1 MIAVQSHC
9 YSARKTRA
17 ESWRETAQRQVRKK
31 SVCSFNFLKRIIL
44 SSFVVVLPLSCP
56 LSSVLELERSVLE
69 TWFVP
74 LMGHRNKEAYTSM
87 QRMDK
92 SIKSYLWLY
101 LWNLILF
108 LLNEQFLFF
117 FKQCIKNRFISC
129 LDSGHGRPSTFSG
142 DTEPSPSYITI
153 GLCYWGLLLSFH
165 SLCHYTPLC
174 I

>member
-1 MIAVQSHC
+1 MIYETETIATLINVHRRTACWVMIAVQSHC

-56 LSSVLELERSVLE
+56 LSSVL
-69 TWFVP
+69 
-74 LMGHRNKEAYTSM
+74 Y
-87 QRMDK
+87 K

-108 LLNEQFLFF
+108 FIKWTIFVF

>member
-1 MIAVQSHC
+1 MIYETETIATLINVHRRTACWVMIAVQSHC

-44 SSFVVVLPLSCP
+44 SLFVVVLPLSCP

-108 LLNEQFLFF
+108 FIKWTIFVFLNNALRTDLFPVWI
-117 FKQCIKNRFISC
+117 Q
-129 LDSGHGRPSTFSG
+129 
-142 DTEPSPSYITI
+142 DTDAPQ
-153 GLCYWGLLLSFH
+153 LSQVT
-165 SLCHYTPLC
+165 LNPPLVTLQ
-174 I
+174 

>member
-1 MIAVQSHC
+1 MLGNDSCPEPLLQCTEEQSWAGEKQH
-9 YSARKTRA
+9 RG
-17 ESWRETAQRQVRKK
+17 RKK
-31 SVCSFNFLKRIIL
+31 SVCSFNFLKPIIL

-108 LLNEQFLFF
+108 LWNEQCLFF
-117 FKQCIKNRFISC
+117 LNNAC

-165 SLCHYTPLC
+165 SLCRYTPLC